1 MQIGV
6 IMQLVGLGIIAAVV
20 HIVLKQA
27 GKEDIALIVTIGAV
41 VIGFILILDEISR
54 LFSSIRLLFGL

>member
-27 GKEDIALIVTIGAV
+27 GKEYIALIVTIGAV
-41 VIGFILILDEISR
+41 VICFILILDEISR